1 MLRISVQLS
10 LLNGICLAC
19 KLRYFFHFK
28 TNVDRTS
35 QQCRKFQNKKSTAYL
50 IIVLMSLE
58 PIIVGDQGLWNIM
71 RVLKKM
77 LGLYSFPPV
86 EILILCGLKLCDF
99 IGWRV

>member
-1 MLRISVQLS
+1 
-10 LLNGICLAC
+10 
-19 KLRYFFHFK
+19 
-28 TNVDRTS
+28 
-35 QQCRKFQNKKSTAYL
+35 
-50 IIVLMSLE
+50 MSLE